1 MTNWIYFDNFRGF
14 QATLIP
20 LASVNFLVGENSTGK
35 TSVLSLIALL
45 GEPRFWFEQDFNCG
59 AINLGRYRDIASTG
73 AGVKG
78 RFRIGYVTPVAADQD
93 QPAEQYEA
101 VLMTFEEIDNN
112 PLISHFAYA
121 GQSGV
126 ITVEFNGKQTRYHYD
141 QPDQESWTEQRALGL
156 FAQWIAN
163 SVESK
168 SDQTLE
174 REETLNRRLALTAV
188 NRLVQRLYDESMGVD
203 ESNRTVAHAP
213 AFASNIAWLAPIR
226 SKPRRT
232 YDEYKADFDPEGEH
246 TPYLIRRLLRQGKAS
261 AEFRRFIE
269 RFGQESGLFDTLE
282 IKGFGKEAASP
293 FELRVVLDDLHIAL
307 VNVGYGVAQALPV
320 VVEMFAR
327 RRGAAFAIQQPEVH
341 LHPKAQAALGDVIY
355 RLAVSEQ
362 KQFYIETH
370 SDYLIDRFRLNYRTA
385 SDNVSPAAQVLFFGR
400 NAKGNYVVPIAIGA
414 DGEYAE
420 DQPGAFRE
428 FFIHEQLRLLGL

>member
-73 AGVKG
+73 VGVKG
-78 RFRIGYVTPVAADQD
+78 RFRIGYVTPVAADQE

-141 QPDQESWTEQRALGL
+141 RPDQESWTEQRALGL
-156 FAQWIAN
+156 FGQWIAN

-282 IKGFGKEAASP
+282 IKGFGKEAASGGCAGP
-293 FELRVVLDDLHIAL
+293 DFGLGRTKGRGIAFGVFGLVHRVLVSLWRAL
-307 VNVGYGVAQALPV
+307 VPARAQPFAARMGNQFFCWLCRTADFWPRDMLQDAGQNLMLKLV
-320 VVEMFAR
+320 SAR
-327 RRGAAFAIQQPEVH
+327 RE
-341 LHPKAQAALGDVIY
+341 
-355 RLAVSEQ
+355 
-362 KQFYIETH
+362 
-370 SDYLIDRFRLNYRTA
+370 
-385 SDNVSPAAQVLFFGR
+385 
-400 NAKGNYVVPIAIGA
+400 
-414 DGEYAE
+414 
-420 DQPGAFRE
+420 
-428 FFIHEQLRLLGL
+428 